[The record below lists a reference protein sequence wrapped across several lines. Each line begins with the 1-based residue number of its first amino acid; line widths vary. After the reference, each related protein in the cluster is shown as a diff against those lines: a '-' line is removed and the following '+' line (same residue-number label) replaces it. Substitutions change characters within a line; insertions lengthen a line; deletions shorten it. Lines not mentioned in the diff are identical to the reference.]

1 MINDENTN
9 KLYLAD
15 TLSEKY
21 PAFYKELSELLNKCD
36 INHEL
41 LKGTKD
47 IWARDYMPIQVEK
60 NKFVKF
66 QYTPDYLNFKKYQN
80 TISDVNTIWKQINKP
95 VEEPDIVL
103 DGGNVV
109 HLNNKAI
116 LCDKIFKENPKY
128 SRKELISKLRKLLKV
143 DQLILVPQQPSDDI
157 GHADG
162 MVRFLD
168 DSTVIINDYA
178 KEKEHFQRAF
188 KLALDNA
195 RLDYIEIPYKPYD
208 NKKTLH
214 ANGIYIN
221 YLQVGENI
229 IVPQFKNSRNEEM
242 TENKIVLEKF
252 MRLFPKSQIHAID
265 SNDIAEEGGVLNCI
279 SWNIEE

>member
-15 TLSEKY
+15 TLPEKY
-21 PAFYKELSELLNKCD
+21 PAFCKEFSELLNKCG

-41 LKGTKD
+41 LKGTRD
-47 IWARDYMPIQVEK
+47 IWARDYMPIQVGK

-66 QYTPDYLNFKKYQN
+66 RYTPDYLNYKKYQN
-80 TISDVNTIWKQINKP
+80 TISDVNTIWKQIDNLL
-95 VEEPDIVL
+95 EESDIVL

-109 HLNNKAI
+109 HRNNKAI
-116 LCDKIFKENPKY
+116 LCDKIFKENPNY
-128 SRKELISKLRKLLKV
+128 SRKELISNLRKLLKV
-143 DQLILVPQQPSDDI
+143 DQLILVPQQPSDFI

-162 MVRFLD
+162 MVRFLN
-168 DSTVIINDYA
+168 DSTVIINDYS

-195 RLDYIEIPYKPYD
+195 GLDYIEIPYNPYKND
-208 NKKTLH
+208 KAIQ

-229 IVPQFKNSRNEEM
+229 IVPTFDKDEDKE
-242 TENKIVLEKF
+242 VLSIFYE
-252 MRLFPKSQIHAID
+252 LFPNASIHSIN
-265 SNDIAEEGGVLNCI
+265 SNEIANEGGVLNCI

>member
-15 TLSEKY
+15 TLPEKY
-21 PAFYKELSELLNKCD
+21 PAFYREFSELLDKCG

-41 LKGTKD
+41 LKGTRD

-66 QYTPDYLNFKKYQN
+66 QYTPDYLNYKKYQN
-80 TISDVNTIWKQINKP
+80 TISDVSTIWKQINKP
-95 VEEPDIVL
+95 VEETDIVL

-109 HLNNKAI
+109 HRNNMAI

-128 SRKELISKLRKLLKV
+128 SRKELKSKLRKFLKV
-143 DQLILVPQQPSDDI
+143 DQLILVPQQPSDSI

-168 DSTVIINDYA
+168 DSTVIINDYS

-195 RLDYIEIPYKPYD
+195 GLDYIEIPYQPYD
-208 NKKTLH
+208 NTKTIQ

-229 IVPQFKNSRNEEM
+229 IMPTFDKDDDKGVLGRFNE
-242 TENKIVLEKF
+242 
-252 MRLFPKSQIHAID
+252 LFPNVGIHSIN
-265 SNDIAEEGGVLNCI
+265 SSEIANEGGILNCI
-279 SWNIEE
+279 SWNVEE

>member
-1 MINDENTN
+1 MINDQNTN

-15 TLSEKY
+15 TLPEKY
-21 PAFYKELSELLNKCD
+21 PAFYKEFSELLDKCG

-41 LKGTKD
+41 LKGARD

-66 QYTPDYLNFKKYQN
+66 QYTPDYLNYKKYQN

-95 VEEPDIVL
+95 VEETDIVL

-109 HLNNKAI
+109 HRNNKAI

-143 DQLILVPQQPSDDI
+143 DQLILVPQQPSDFI

-168 DSTVIINDYA
+168 DSTVIINDYS

-195 RLDYIEIPYKPYD
+195 GLDYIEIPYNPYD
-208 NKKTLH
+208 NTKTIQ

-279 SWNIEE
+279 SWNIEG

>member
-1 MINDENTN
+1 MINDQNTN

-15 TLSEKY
+15 TLPEKY
-21 PAFYKELSELLNKCD
+21 PAFYKEFSELLDKCGVSHD
-36 INHEL
+36 L
-41 LKGTKD
+41 LKGTRD

-66 QYTPDYLNFKKYQN
+66 RYTPDYLNYKKYQN
-80 TISDVNTIWKQINKP
+80 TISDVSTICKQINKP
-95 VEEPDIVL
+95 VEETDIVL
-103 DGGNVV
+103 DGGNVI
-109 HLNNKAI
+109 HRNNKAI

-128 SRKELISKLRKLLKV
+128 SRKELISELRKLLKV

-168 DSTVIINDYA
+168 DSTVIINDYS

-195 RLDYIEIPYKPYD
+195 GLDYIEIPYNPYD
-208 NKKTLH
+208 NTKTIQ

>member
-15 TLSEKY
+15 TLPEKY
-21 PAFYKELSELLNKCD
+21 PAFYREFSELLDKCG

-41 LKGTKD
+41 LKGTRD

-66 QYTPDYLNFKKYQN
+66 QYTPDYLNYKKYQN
-80 TISDVNTIWKQINKP
+80 TISDVSTIWKQINKP
-95 VEEPDIVL
+95 VEETDIVL

-109 HLNNKAI
+109 HRNNMAI

-128 SRKELISKLRKLLKV
+128 SRKELKSKLRKFLKV
-143 DQLILVPQQPSDDI
+143 DQLILVPQQPSDAI

-168 DSTVIINDYA
+168 DSTVIINDYS
-178 KEKEHFQRAF
+178 KEKEHFQRAL

-195 RLDYIEIPYKPYD
+195 GLDYIEIPYQPYD
-208 NKKTLH
+208 NTKTIQ

-221 YLQVGENI
+221 YLQVGENVI
-229 IVPQFKNSRNEEM
+229 MPTFDKDDDKGVLGRFNE
-242 TENKIVLEKF
+242 
-252 MRLFPKSQIHAID
+252 LFPNVGTHSI
-265 SNDIAEEGGVLNCI
+265 NCNEIAKEGGILNCI
-279 SWNIEE
+279 SWNVEE